1 MKEILIEDDLD
12 KVVNLT
18 LIEIEIIWLLDMLG
32 TFVFNEVE
40 EVVKIKKRNEEY

>member
-12 KVVNLT
+12 KVVNLI

-32 TFVFNEVE
+32 TFVLNEVE